1 MKNESA
7 DMSKLASP
15 ETRASRVVLALALG
29 CAGFAVTATALNLA
43 GYTTAAVAQVL
54 KGHDSSAP
62 VSVAADRTELQSRVD
77 RVVIAGNVIITQ
89 AGLTLN
95 AGRVTIAY
103 SDASG
108 IDINRI
114 DAVGGVVV
122 RKGGETARGNVA
134 IYDLNRSIITMA
146 GNVELTQVG
155 GNRLSGGRLVIDLN
169 SGRATVDGRG
179 NAGPAITNPDG
190 SVMPDTGTGNTGGR
204 VTGTFSVKKKN

>member
-1 MKNESA
+1 MQIS
-7 DMSKLASP
+7 SQFSVRSLLLS
-15 ETRASRVVLALALG
+15 TALG
-29 CAGFAVTATALNLA
+29 VAGFGITALVLTQA
-43 GYTTAAVAQVL
+43 GQGPEAQAQVL

-62 VSVAADRTELQSRVD
+62 VNVAADRTELQSRAD

-122 RKGGETARGNVA
+122 RNGGDTARGNVA
-134 IYDLNRSIITMA
+134 IYDLDRSIITMA
-146 GNVELTQVG
+146 GDVQLSQGN
-155 GNRLSGGRLVIDLN
+155 GNRLSGGRMVIDLN

-179 NAGPAITNPDG
+179 SPVPTADGVPAPVA
-190 SVMPDTGTGNTGGR
+190 SPSSGGR
-204 VTGTFSVKKKN
+204 VTGTFTVKKKQ